1 MNVKLPMVN
10 INANSTMTD
19 VKRYLVALV
28 DAIETA
34 LEERESFS
42 DSEEYSSSGGN
53 SSVRSAD
60 AALEERESFSD
71 SEEFSSSGGNSSVR
85 SADAALASAK
95 EDDDA

>member
-42 DSEEYSSSGGN
+42 DSEE
-53 SSVRSAD
+53 
-60 AALEERESFSD
+60 
-71 SEEFSSSGGNSSVR
+71 FSSSGGNSSVR